1 MKKDGYYSTGEF
13 MKQANITKK
22 TVRYYDEKNILKPTL
37 VTDTGARYYT
47 EKDLAKLQQIL
58 LLKYLGFSLN
68 DIKEMQVDDADKH
81 FIINSLNIQL
91 KLVED
96 RIEQL
101 QLVAGTIREATE
113 DMQAD
118 REVDWS
124 KLFELIHVSDLESV
138 LKNQYRNA
146 SNIMA
151 RINLHKLYS
160 TNKQGWFPW
169 IFKQMDIKKGQN
181 ILELGCGAG
190 NIWVENADKLPEGV
204 SIMVTD
210 ISDGMLRDARREI
223 GREDDVFSYAVC
235 ECEDIPF
242 GDNTFDVVIANHVL
256 FYCDDI
262 NKACREIKRVLKP
275 GGMLIAGTYGRQHMI
290 EISQL
295 ASEFDDRIV
304 LAAENLYERFGK
316 ENGAGILRKCFLDTE
331 WRQYEDCLEIKEAEP
346 LISYVLSCHGN
357 QNQYIAHR
365 YKEFRV
371 FMKKKTSKG
380 IHITKDAGIFLSKK
394 ENNT

>member
-160 TNKQGWFPW
+160 TNQQGWFPW
-169 IFKQMDIKKGQN
+169 IFEQMDMKKGQKV
-181 ILELGCGAG
+181 LELGCGAG
-190 NIWVENADKLPEGV
+190 NIWVENADKLPDGV
-204 SIMVTD
+204 SITVTD

-275 GGMLIAGTYGRQHMI
+275 GGMFIAGTYGRQHMI
-290 EISQL
+290 EISRL

-316 ENGAGILRKCFLDTE
+316 ENGAGILRKWFLDTE
-331 WRQYEDCLEIKEAEP
+331 WRQYEDCLEIK
-346 LISYVLSCHGN
+346 IS
-357 QNQYIAHR
+357 I
-365 YKEFRV
+365 
-371 FMKKKTSKG
+371 
-380 IHITKDAGIFLSKK
+380 
-394 ENNT
+394 

>member
-22 TVRYYDEKNILKPTL
+22 TIRYYDEKNILKPTL

-58 LLKYLGFSLN
+58 LLKYLGFSLS

-81 FIINSLNIQL
+81 FIIDSLNIQL

-101 QLVAGTIREATE
+101 QLVAKTIQDATE

-124 KLFELIHVSDLESV
+124 KLFELIHVADFENV
-138 LKNQYRNA
+138 LKSQYKNA

-169 IFKQMDIKKGQN
+169 IFEQMNIKPGQR
-181 ILELGCGAG
+181 ILELGCGVG
-190 NIWVENADKLPEGV
+190 NIWVENADKLAPDV
-204 SIMVTD
+204 SVTVSD

-223 GREDDVFSYAVC
+223 GREDVAFSYVVC

-242 GDNTFDVVIANHVL
+242 GDNTFDIVIANHVL

-262 NKACREIKRVLKP
+262 QNACREIRRVLKP
-275 GGMLIAGTYGRQHMI
+275 GGKLIAGTYGRQHMI
-290 EISQL
+290 EVSRL
-295 ASEFDDRIV
+295 ALEFDDRIV
-304 LAAENLYERFGK
+304 LAAENLYQRFGK
-316 ENGAGILRKCFLDTE
+316 ENGTQILKDFFEEVE
-331 WRQYEDCLEIKEAEP
+331 WRQYVDSLEIKEAEP

-365 YKEFRV
+365 YKEFRT
-371 FMKKKTSKG
+371 FMKRKLAG
-380 IHITKDAGIFLSKK
+380 GFHITKDAGIFLAKK
-394 ENNT
+394 ENNA